1 LESTVTVTNPSR
13 QAGARAEQ
21 SVFQALKSLPE
32 PWRFF
37 HSVDWRLLG
46 ESGEKIGEA
55 DAIVYH
61 PKRGMV
67 VLEIKAGA
75 VEVING
81 VWYYASRPMKKSP
94 FKQARDNRYAIAKK
108 LLEVLGGEDANS
120 FSITHAAWFPDVAW
134 QGIVPSADAPS
145 RAYVLDKV
153 SLGNPESALCSLLN
167 TAFPESKGW
176 EKEQERALIEI
187 LAPSCYQP
195 ISLASFL
202 PLSKQISNVREILD
216 KDTAQNVAARLFLG
230 SQKRLL
236 IQGGAGSGKTALAV
250 ALAKEHASQGK
261 SVLFTCYN
269 IFLAQDIKQRL
280 AGVPGVTVTS
290 FHDLAKDWA
299 NSAKIRFFE
308 PPVTEVAARARFFID
323 TCPDLLCQAA
333 EVREERFD
341 TIIVDEAPDFQ
352 AHWWVALEALGAMD
366 FSWYCFYDLQQAIF
380 QPDAN
385 WTPPFDKV
393 VPMQLT
399 GNLRNT
405 RHIGEFAA
413 KLGHVPTPTEF
424 RTDEGP
430 KPEVIVCPDFIQM
443 GHRLRQLLQRLT
455 NKESVPIE
463 NVVVLSHHRYDNL
476 KSKWSDGLNGVEI
489 NKDMV
494 NAVPDKI
501 RVGTIQ
507 GFKGLEADV
516 VILVGLD
523 EKAHSHP
530 EWLYVGASR
539 ARVSL
544 FVLTLEGTLND

>member
-1 LESTVTVTNPSR
+1 MESTVTSTNPAR
-13 QAGARAEQ
+13 QAGERAEQ
-21 SVFQALKSLPE
+21 SVFKALKSLPA

-55 DAIVYH
+55 DAIVFH
-61 PKRGMV
+61 PNRGMV

-75 VEVING
+75 VEVRNG

-94 FKQARDNRYAIAKK
+94 FQQARGNRYAIATK
-108 LLEVLGGEDANS
+108 LLEVFGGKDANS

-134 QGIVPSADAPS
+134 QGAVPCVDAPS

-153 SLGNPESALCSLLN
+153 SLGNPEAALSRLMN

-176 EKEQERALIEI
+176 NEDEEQALIEI
-187 LAPSCYQP
+187 LAPSCYQS
-195 ISLASFL
+195 ISLSSFL
-202 PLSKQISNVREILD
+202 PLSKQISNAREILD
-216 KDTAQNVAARLFLG
+216 VDTDKHVAALLLLT

-250 ALAKEHASQGK
+250 ALAKEHAKCGRT
-261 SVLFTCYN
+261 VLFTCFN

-280 AGVPGVTVTS
+280 VDVPGVTVTS

-299 NSAKIRFFE
+299 NAAKIRFSE
-308 PPVTEVAARARFFID
+308 PSVSEMAARTKFFID

-333 EVREERFD
+333 DICVERFD
-341 TIIVDEAPDFQ
+341 TIIVDEAADFQ

-380 QPDAN
+380 QPDVN
-385 WTPPFDKV
+385 WIPPFNKV

-405 RHIGEFAA
+405 RQVGEFAA
-413 KLGHVPTPTEF
+413 KLGNVPTPTEF
-424 RTDEGP
+424 RTEEGP
-430 KPEVIVCPDFIQM
+430 EPEVMVCPDFIQM

-455 NKESVPIE
+455 NKEGVPLE
-463 NVVVLSHHRYDNL
+463 NIVVLSHHRYDKL
-476 KSKWSDGLNGVEI
+476 KSKWSDGLNSFEV
-489 NKDMV
+489 NKEMV
-494 NAVPDKI
+494 NAVPGKI

-516 VILVGLD
+516 VILAGLD

-544 FVLTLEGTLND
+544 FVFTLKGEIE